1 MKSSKSISAIRSG
14 WSPTSAGPLQAAR
27 STSRGNSRGVR
38 SLWKVA
44 VDPQTLRW
52 VASPERLTTGF
63 NDTDGVLSPDGRRL
77 AFTVRSEST
86 RAWSLPFDARA
97 GKVNG
102 VGTPVTAAGMEPGG
116 LNLSPDGRQLL
127 YGASR
132 AGTNK
137 SELRVKSLA
146 DSRETLLTLN
156 EEYKATASWSRDGT
170 RVAYH
175 GRCSICTGRPDLSIF
190 VLAASGGKEAVI
202 ASGAE
207 ELVWDWTAD
216 GQWLLVTSARATP
229 RRWGVLAMYPLAA
242 APHAE
247 AQGRVI
253 TSHPEHSLFQ
263 ARFSPDNRWVCFQA
277 TKAGAQAVVY
287 VVSSS
292 GGDWT
297 RITED
302 NVWSDKPHWS
312 PDGKAIYYISNRGT
326 AFFNV
331 WGIRFDPA
339 RGQPVGQSFRV
350 TSFDSPGRMVWPNSA
365 VEIAL
370 SMDRLLVPITEVTGS
385 IWVLDNVDQ

>member
-1 MKSSKSISAIRSG
+1 MESNVRWAPSG
-14 WSPTSAGPLQAAR
+14 RAVYFKGH
-27 STSRGNSRGVR
+27 SRGVR
-38 SLWKVA
+38 SLWKIA

-52 VASPERLTTGF
+52 VAGPERLTTGF
-63 NDTDGVLSPDGRRL
+63 NDTDGALSPDGRRL

-86 RAWSLPFDARA
+86 RAWSFPFDARA
-97 GKVNG
+97 GKVKG
-102 VGTPVTAAGMEPGG
+102 AGTPVTATGIDPQG
-116 LNLSPDGRQLL
+116 LNLSSDGRQLL
-127 YGASR
+127 FVAR
-132 AGTNK
+132 RPGTDK

-146 DSRETLLTLN
+146 DNRENLLTLN
-156 EEYKATASWSRDGT
+156 EEYIATASWSRDGT
-170 RVAYH
+170 HVAYH
-175 GRCSICTGRPDLSIF
+175 GRCSMCTGRDDLSIF
-190 VLAASGGKEAVI
+190 VLPAGGGKEAVI

-207 ELVWDWTAD
+207 ELVWDWSAD
-216 GQWLLVTSARATP
+216 GQWLLVSSARATP
-229 RRWGVLAMYPLAA
+229 RRWGVLALYPLAA
-242 APHAE
+242 APNAE
-247 AQGRVI
+247 AKGRVI
-253 TSHPEHSLFQ
+253 TSHQEHSLFE
-263 ARFSPDNRWVCFQA
+263 ARLSPDDRWVCFQA

-297 RITED
+297 KITED

-312 PDGKAIYYISNRGT
+312 PDGKTIYYISNRGT

-350 TSFDSPGRMVWPNSA
+350 TSFDSPGRMVWPNYA